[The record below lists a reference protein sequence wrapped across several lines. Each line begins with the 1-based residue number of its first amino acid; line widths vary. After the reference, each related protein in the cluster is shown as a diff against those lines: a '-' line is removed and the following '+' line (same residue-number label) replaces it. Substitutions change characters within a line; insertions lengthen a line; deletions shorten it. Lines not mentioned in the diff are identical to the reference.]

1 MFKKFLKAFIEF
13 WNYHVEDHSTTLD
26 ILKEGNEQFTSYILH
41 SAPVSNIERVRQMA
55 IHGQNPQAVI
65 VTCSDARISPE
76 RIFNAEMGDFFII
89 RTAGHVVGALEM
101 GSIEYAV
108 THSSV
113 DIVIVMGHENCGAV
127 KSCIEDHDGAELG
140 YIKDILHEVQPS
152 IDRAEQETDNKFDL
166 LERAEDL
173 NVYHTVDKIKSS
185 SILKPYIES
194 GKLIVVGAKYGIA
207 TGKVTFFDDTIV
219 CPLNYNKES

>member
-1 MFKKFLKAFIEF
+1 
-13 WNYHVEDHSTTLD
+13 
-26 ILKEGNEQFTSYILH
+26 
-41 SAPVSNIERVRQMA
+41 MA

-127 KSCIEDHDGAELG
+127 KSCIEDHEGTDLG
-140 YIKDILHEVQPS
+140 YIHDILEEVQPS
-152 IDRAEQETDNKFDL
+152 IDRAKQETNNKYDYIYQL
-166 LERAEDL
+166 KNRWYIH
-173 NVYHTVDKIKSS
+173 NNRSKKSRRKNRR
-185 SILKPYIES
+185 LFTFKPI
-194 GKLIVVGAKYGIA
+194 
-207 TGKVTFFDDTIV
+207 
-219 CPLNYNKES
+219 

>member
-108 THSSV
+108 THS
-113 DIVIVMGHENCGAV
+113 
-127 KSCIEDHDGAELG
+127 
-140 YIKDILHEVQPS
+140 
-152 IDRAEQETDNKFDL
+152 R
-166 LERAEDL
+166 
-173 NVYHTVDKIKSS
+173 
-185 SILKPYIES
+185 
-194 GKLIVVGAKYGIA
+194 
-207 TGKVTFFDDTIV
+207 VTMMVLSLAI
-219 CPLNYNKES
+219 